1 MASTYTANTGIEKPG
16 SGEQSG
22 TWGTTTNT
30 NFDIIDQGLHGVG
43 TLTLTGPTA
52 QITTSDGAASLG
64 QYTAIILNGSPGQQ
78 CTITITPNDQTK
90 VFLIYNSTNQ
100 TAVFSQSNSGANA
113 TVLAGRFAW
122 IYADGAGNSAA
133 VVATAFVPAD
143 GTVTSASIAD
153 GSIATVDLANG
164 AVTST
169 KILSGTIQ
177 GSDIA
182 SNTIGSGNIIDG
194 TIINADISG
203 SAAIAFSKMANL
215 TASRALVSDGNGDVS
230 AASVTS
236 TELGYLSGVTSSVQT
251 QLNNVSVMPNN
262 IAFYTT
268 AGNHS
273 LTLPSG
279 TGAVL
284 ITAAGGGGGGGTRGP
299 GGGNTAYN
307 GGGGGDSTVTGPVG
321 INMRAKGGSGGNGD
335 GSYSGPFST
344 GDSGGA
350 VFVGGGGAGGA
361 QDGNFDITGNEGRKG
376 NLVKTYVKNAGLS
389 GGTLSISVGGGGA
402 SSGVDSSQPGAGG
415 FVEVWY
421 W

>member
-16 SGEQSG
+16 TGDQSG
-22 TWGTTTNT
+22 TWGATTNT
-30 NFDIIDQGLHGVG
+30 NFDIIDRVLSGVG
-43 TLTLTGPTA
+43 AITLSGTASTLS
-52 QITTSDGAASLG
+52 TSDGAASDGHYKVLVLG
-64 QYTAIILNGSPGQQ
+64 GSPSGAHTV
-78 CTITITPNDQTK
+78 TISPNDQDK
-90 VFLIYNSTNQ
+90 VYLVYNNTNQ
-100 TAVFSQSNSGANA
+100 TVFFSQGSGANA
-113 TVLAGRFAW
+113 HILTGRFAW
-122 IYADGAGNSAA
+122 IYADGSGSG
-133 VVATAFVPAD
+133 ATVTRADFVPAD
-143 GTVTSASIAD
+143 GSVSSASIAD
-153 GSIATVDLANG
+153 GSVTSAKLATDAVINAKIGTG
-164 AVTST
+164 AVGTDEIADGTVSSA
-169 KILSGTIQ
+169 KIL
-177 GSDIA
+177 
-182 SNTIGSGNIIDG
+182 DG

-236 TELGYLSGVTSSVQT
+236 TELGYISGVTSSVQT
-251 QLNNVSVMPNN
+251 QLNNLSVMPNN
-262 IAFYTT
+262 IVFYTS
-268 AGNHS
+268 GSHS
-273 LTLPSG
+273 LSLPSG

-284 ITAAGGGGGGGTRGP
+284 ISAAGGGGGGGTRGP
-299 GGGNTAYN
+299 GSGNNAYSGGA
-307 GGGGGDSTVTGPVG
+307 GGDSTVTGPVG

-335 GSYSGPFST
+335 GSYSGPFSS

-389 GGTLSISVGGGGA
+389 GGTLSISVGAGGA
-402 SSGVDSSQPGAGG
+402 SSGVDSAQPGAGG